1 MYSNIFCQK
10 ELQRILENKEN
21 KIIEEYFKITSP
33 GGDLLTGVHT
43 LKLDT
48 DVCLLASVCAC
59 VYVHRYLHTY
69 SFIQRI
75 FKHHAL
81 YSALFSGGYL
91 AVNKIDKN
99 PCPHNA

>member
-48 DVCLLASVCAC
+48 DVCLLASVC
-59 VYVHRYLHTY
+59 VRVRTQIPTY
-69 SFIQRI
+69 IFI
-75 FKHHAL
+75 H
-81 YSALFSGGYL
+81 ST
-91 AVNKIDKN
+91 DT
-99 PCPHNA
+99 